1 MNNLAMLGEFTY
13 FARNTV
19 IKANAKG
26 EKKIGFVNG
35 IIAVNGAM
43 HAKHVKAEEMLRR
56 EATKAKESHGNRN
69 ASFLSKGFKVLCS
82 IATDNPTARIDDG
95 FFAGTKHFEKFFE
108 FFTSGSAIGCI
119 TPQVH
124 RGIVVC
130 NNFAHLHIF
139 RHINNNGARA
149 T

>member
-35 IIAVNGAM
+35 IIAVHGAM
-43 HAKHVKAEEMLRR
+43 HTKHVKAEKMLSR

-69 ASFLSKGFKVLCS
+69 ASFLSECFKML
-82 IATDNPTARIDDG
+82 
-95 FFAGTKHFEKFFE
+95 
-108 FFTSGSAIGCI
+108 
-119 TPQVH
+119 
-124 RGIVVC
+124 
-130 NNFAHLHIF
+130 
-139 RHINNNGARA
+139 
-149 T
+149 